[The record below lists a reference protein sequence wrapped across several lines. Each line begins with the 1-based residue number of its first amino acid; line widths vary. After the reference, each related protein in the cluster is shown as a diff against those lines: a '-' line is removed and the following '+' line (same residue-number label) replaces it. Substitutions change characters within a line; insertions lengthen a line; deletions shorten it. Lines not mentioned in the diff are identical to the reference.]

1 MKLPEICIRHP
12 VFATVLNLILIVIGI
27 VGYFK
32 LDLRFFPEI
41 QIPIMTISTNY
52 EGAGPQM
59 IENSITQIIEN
70 QLAGVENIESITSSS
85 SNSWST
91 IWVRFKLGGDFNAE
105 VNAVRDKVSS
115 VRKDLPP
122 NAQLPYIEV
131 GGRSGIALS
140 IGFTDTKRSSA
151 EIRDYVARYVWP
163 QLREVQGVG
172 AVDIFGASDYA
183 MRIWLNSEK
192 MATLNV
198 TVKDVEGAL
207 RSNNIEFPAGR
218 VQDPQRNF
226 TVVSDTKLKSSE
238 DFAKIIIAER
248 NGRLIRFKDI
258 ADIKLG
264 YRSLQDS
271 PLRLDG
277 KPGIDVEVKPLK
289 TANPITV
296 ASEVKKVLVQIT
308 KILPEG
314 MHAAVNY
321 DQSLFLKAAIH
332 EAFSSIFEAIV
343 LVVLVVFLFLG
354 SLRASCIP
362 IVTIPIC
369 LIATFGLMYIS
380 HFSINI
386 MTLLAIV
393 LAIGLVVD
401 DAIVMLENIH
411 RHIEHGLSPFQAAIK
426 GSKEIALA
434 VVAMT
439 LTLAAVYAPLG
450 FAEGYTSVIFKEFAF
465 TLAGAVLIS
474 GFVALTLS
482 PMMSSLIL
490 QPHKKENRLTL
501 KIDELFNRLA
511 DFYQRWLRIILQQ
524 RTKIIIAL
532 VVIGFAGYLLYR
544 LMPAEFI
551 PQEDTGLVVTS
562 VGAPTG
568 SNLDYTDKYM
578 REIER
583 FYARIPEIDSYYSV
597 VFSGSAVSYATLKPW
612 GQRKRTTQEVAKALR
627 PELASIT
634 GVDAYPSIP
643 DPIDYGFDNTDVS
656 VQLMTSAKYEDILQ
670 AMDHLILAAKKYPG
684 FQNVRSSMRYD
695 DQQFAI
701 SINRDLA
708 ADLNVNIQDIA
719 DTVRVMLGGA
729 HITDFIENGRS
740 YVVLVQMQ
748 QEDLTNF
755 RGFNK
760 LYVRSG
766 EGKMVPLSSLI
777 KLTPVIG
784 QASLGHY
791 NRMRAAN
798 MTAKLA
804 PGYSVSD
811 AANYLQ
817 KIMPTVLSSKVRYDF
832 AGKIKQFIQTSHNM
846 VGIFILALVFIYLV
860 LAAQFGSFIDPIIV
874 LFTVPLSMV
883 GALFTLWLAGGT
895 ISLYSQIG
903 LITLVGMITKHGILI
918 TEFTNKLREQG
929 KDMIEALI
937 EASTIRLRPILMTTL
952 AMVLGSVPLALAT
965 GPGSIGRMQIGW
977 VIVGGLTFGTFFSLV
992 VVPVAY
998 SYLGTLKYRLT
1009 NKQHANQ
1016 MIDSSRQIGR
1026 AHV

>member
-1 MKLPEICIRHP
+1 MKLPEVCIRYP

-59 IENSITQIIEN
+59 IENSITSIIEN

-105 VNAVRDKVSS
+105 VNAVRDKISS

-122 NAQLPYIEV
+122 SAEIPYIEV

-140 IGFTDTKRSSA
+140 IGFTDTKRTSA

-218 VQDPQRNF
+218 VQDQQRNF
-226 TVVSDTKLKSSE
+226 TVVSDTKLKSAE
-238 DFAKIIIAER
+238 DFAKIVVAER
-248 NGRLIRFKDI
+248 NGQLIRFKDI

-277 KPGIDVEVKPLK
+277 KPGVDVEVKPLK
-289 TANPITV
+289 SANPITV
-296 ASEVKKVLVQIT
+296 ATEVKKVLVQLT
-308 KILPEG
+308 KNLPEG

-332 EAFSSIFEAIV
+332 EAFSSIFEAVI

-354 SLRASCIP
+354 SVRASTIP
-362 IVTIPIC
+362 IITIPIC
-369 LIATFGLMYIS
+369 IIATFGLMYIC

-411 RHIEHGLSPFQAAIK
+411 RHIELGLNAFQAAIK

-434 VVAMT
+434 VIAMT

-465 TLAGAVLIS
+465 TLAGAVIIS

-490 QPHKKENRLTL
+490 QPHKKENKLSL

-511 DFYQRWLRIILQQ
+511 QFYQHWLRIILIQ
-524 RTKIIIAL
+524 RSKIVLAL
-532 VVIGFAGYLLYR
+532 LVIGLAGFGLYR

-578 REIER
+578 REIEA
-583 FYARIPEIDSYYSV
+583 FYAKIPEIDSYYSV

-612 GQRKRTTQEVAKALR
+612 GQRKRTTQEIANVLR
-627 PELASIT
+627 PQLASIP
-634 GVDAYPSIP
+634 GVNAYPSIP
-643 DPIDYGFDNTDVS
+643 DPIDYGFDNSDVS
-656 VQLMTSAKYEDILQ
+656 VQLITPAKYEDILQ
-670 AMDHLILAAKKYPG
+670 AMDKLVATVKKYPG
-684 FQNVRSSMRYD
+684 FQNVNSSMRYD

-729 HITDFIENGRS
+729 HITDFIEDGRS

-748 QEDLTNF
+748 QEDLANF

-766 EGKMVPLSSLI
+766 EGKMVPLASLI

-784 QASLGHY
+784 QASLAHY
-791 NRMRAAN
+791 NRMRAA
-798 MTAKLA
+798 TLWAKLA

-811 AANYLQ
+811 AATYLQ
-817 KIMPTVLSSKVRYDF
+817 KTIPTVLTPKVRYDF
-832 AGKIKQFIQTSHNM
+832 SGKIKQYLQTSSNM
-846 VGIFILALVFIYLV
+846 IGIFILALVFIYLV
-860 LAAQFGSFIDPIIV
+860 LAAQFGSFIDPMIV

-895 ISLYSQIG
+895 VSLYSQIG

-918 TEFTNKLREQG
+918 TEFTNNLREQG
-929 KDMIEALI
+929 KDLLEALI

-952 AMVLGSVPLALAT
+952 AMVLGSIPLALAS

-998 SYLGTLKYRLT
+998 SYLGSLKYRFIKKD
-1009 NKQHANQ
+1009 N
-1016 MIDSSRQIGR
+1016 
-1026 AHV
+1026 

>member
-1 MKLPEICIRHP
+1 MKLPEICIRYP
-12 VFATVLNLILIVIGI
+12 VFASVLNLILIVIGL
-27 VGYFK
+27 VGYAK

-41 QIPIMTISTNY
+41 QMPIMTISTNY
-52 EGAGPQM
+52 EGAGPQL
-59 IENSITQIIEN
+59 IENGITQVIEN
-70 QLAGVENIESITSSS
+70 QLASVENIESITSSS

-91 IWVRFKLGGDFNAE
+91 INIRFKLGGDFNAE

-115 VRKDLPP
+115 ARKDLPP
-122 NAQLPYIEV
+122 SAELPFIEV

-140 IGFTDTKRSSA
+140 IGFTDNKKTSA

-192 MATLNV
+192 MAVLDV
-198 TVKDVEGAL
+198 TVKDVEAAL

-226 TVVSDTKLKSSE
+226 TVISDTKLKSPE
-238 DFAKIIIAER
+238 DFAKIIVLQR
-248 NGRLIRFKDI
+248 NGQFIRFRDI
-258 ADIKLG
+258 AAIKLG

-277 KPGIDVEVKPLK
+277 KPGVDVEVKPLK

-296 ASEVKKVLVQIT
+296 ATEIKKVLAKIT
-308 KILPEG
+308 PSLPAG
-314 MHAAVNY
+314 MHAAINY

-332 EAFSSIFEAIV
+332 EAFSAIFEAIV

-354 SLRASCIP
+354 SLRASTIP

-369 LIATFGLMYIS
+369 IIATFGLMYMA

-411 RHIEHGLSPFQAAIK
+411 RHIEHGLTAFQAAIK

-434 VVAMT
+434 IVAMT

-482 PMMSSLIL
+482 PMMSSLVL
-490 QPHKKENRLTL
+490 QPHKKENRLML
-501 KIDELFNRLA
+501 KIDALFNHLSVR
-511 DFYQRWLRIILQQ
+511 YQHWLRIIL
-524 RTKIIIAL
+524 RKRLHIIVSLAVFALIGIII
-532 VVIGFAGYLLYR
+532 YQ

-578 REIER
+578 RQIEQ
-583 FYARIPEIDSYYSV
+583 FYAKIPEISSYYTV

-612 GQRKRTTQEVAKALR
+612 GERHKTTQAIAKL
-627 PELASIT
+627 LAPQLSSIT

-656 VQLMTSAKYEDILQ
+656 VQLLTAAKYEDLLPV
-670 AMDHLILAAKKYPG
+670 MDKLVAHAKKFPG

-701 SINRDLA
+701 TINRDLA
-708 ADLNVNIQDIA
+708 ADLSINIQDIA

-748 QEDLTNF
+748 QQDLENF

-766 EGKMVPLSSLI
+766 QGRMVPLSSLI

-784 QASLGHY
+784 QASLSHY
-791 NRMRAAN
+791 NRMRAAT
-798 MTAKLA
+798 MTAKLN
-804 PGYSVSD
+804 PGYSVND
-811 AANYLQ
+811 AAAYLQ
-817 KIMPTVLSSKVRYDF
+817 KLLPTVVNPKIRYDF
-832 AGKIKQFIQTSHNM
+832 SGKIKQFMQASSNM
-846 VGIFILALVFIYLV
+846 LGIFLLALVFIYLV
-860 LAAQFGSFIDPIIV
+860 LAAQFGSFIDPLII

-883 GALFTLWLAGGT
+883 GALLTLYLAGGS

-929 KDMIEALI
+929 MDLLEAVVQ
-937 EASTIRLRPILMTTL
+937 ASATRLRPILMTTF
-952 AMVLGSVPLALAT
+952 AMVLGSIPLALAS

-998 SYLGTLKYRLT
+998 SYLGKLKYRWV
-1009 NKQHANQ
+1009 KNQ
-1016 MIDSSRQIGR
+1016 PG
-1026 AHV
+1026 

>member
-59 IENSITQIIEN
+59 IENSITQVIEN
-70 QLAGVENIESITSSS
+70 QLAGVENIESMTSSS

-140 IGFTDTKRSSA
+140 IGFTDTKRTSA
-151 EIRDYVARYVWP
+151 EIRDYVARYIWP

-226 TVVSDTKLKSSE
+226 TVISDAKLKTPE
-238 DFAKIIIAER
+238 DFAKVIIAKR
-248 NGRLIRFKDI
+248 NGQLIRFKDI

-277 KPGIDVEVKPLK
+277 KPGIDVEIKPLK

-296 ASEVKKVLVQIT
+296 ATEVKKVLAQIT
-308 KILPEG
+308 KTLPEG
-314 MHAAVNY
+314 MYAAVNY

-354 SLRASCIP
+354 SVRASCIP
-362 IVTIPIC
+362 IITIPIC
-369 LIATFGLMYIS
+369 LIATFGLMYIT

-411 RHIEHGLSPFQAAIK
+411 RHIEQGLSPFQAAIK
-426 GSKEIALA
+426 GSKEIGLA
-434 VVAMT
+434 VIAMT

-511 DFYQRWLRIILQQ
+511 DFYQHWLRIILQQ
-524 RTKIIIAL
+524 RTKINIAL
-532 VVIGFAGYLLYR
+532 VVIAFAGYLLYR

-551 PQEDTGLVVTS
+551 PQEDTGLVVTN

-578 REIER
+578 REIEQ
-583 FYARIPEIDSYYSV
+583 FYAKIPEIDSYYSV

-612 GQRKRTTQEVAKALR
+612 GQRKRTTQEIAKALR

-656 VQLMTSAKYEDILQ
+656 VQLMTSAKYEDIMQ
-670 AMDHLILAAKKYPG
+670 VMDNLISAAKKYPG

-784 QASLGHY
+784 QASLAHY
-791 NRMRAAN
+791 NRMRAAT
-798 MTAKLA
+798 MSAKLT
-804 PGYSVSD
+804 PGYNVSD
-811 AANYLQ
+811 AADYLQ
-817 KIMPTVLSSKVRYDF
+817 KTIPTVLTSKVRYDF
-832 AGKIKQFIQTSHNM
+832 SGKIKQFIQTSHNM

-874 LFTVPLSMV
+874 LFTVPLSIV
-883 GALFTLWLAGGT
+883 GALFVLWLAGGT
-895 ISLYSQIG
+895 VSLYSQIG

-929 KDMIEALI
+929 KDMLEALI

-998 SYLGTLKYRLT
+998 SYLGALKYRFAH
-1009 NKQHANQ
+1009 KAN
-1016 MIDSSRQIGR
+1016 S
-1026 AHV
+1026 